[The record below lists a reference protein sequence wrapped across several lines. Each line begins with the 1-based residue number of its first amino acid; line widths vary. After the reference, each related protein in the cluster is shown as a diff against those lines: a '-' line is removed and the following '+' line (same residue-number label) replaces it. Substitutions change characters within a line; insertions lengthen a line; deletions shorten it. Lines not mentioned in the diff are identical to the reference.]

1 VWTKLQVE
9 QGGGAL
15 IGWRR
20 AAEEQGRTGERN
32 SRARF
37 GYMEG
42 TFKKIEIKK
51 PKGYG
56 LNNDYFHSSFDCCRL
71 PANDGV
77 GSAIRSYIGACN

>member
-20 AAEEQGRTGERN
+20 AAEEPGRTGERN

-42 TFKKIEIKK
+42 TFKKSKLKNRKVMVLIMIISIQV
-51 PKGYG
+51 
-56 LNNDYFHSSFDCCRL
+56 LIAAACRL
-71 PANDGV
+71 MMV
-77 GSAIRSYIGACN
+77 